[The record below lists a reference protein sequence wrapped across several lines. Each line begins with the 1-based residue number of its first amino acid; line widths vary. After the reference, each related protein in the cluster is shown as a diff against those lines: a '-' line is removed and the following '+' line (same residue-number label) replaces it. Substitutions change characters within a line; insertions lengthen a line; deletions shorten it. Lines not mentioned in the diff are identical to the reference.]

1 MNVTQGFTFPFQRGE
16 LPQKLKQ
23 ISDRVRTGSLK
34 IKITSLVGV
43 KVVTPIPWNLTF
55 VENRLVFSG
64 NKEISWPNFRN
75 ILQRYLLKLREAK
88 AKKIIS
94 DLEEKATPEEIR
106 QIGKMLAKLE
116 AIELLHRDTV
126 IKALQTHILADCDR
140 YLFNSEGKA
149 QFFYQPDLIIQAQI
163 PGFRLPDLLLRATGR
178 KAEWESLGRAISCPE
193 AVPILNTEKLAK
205 TQITDQ
211 QKKQIQKLVQLGK
224 NLAEISYNSGKD
236 SLEIS
241 KFFAKLVS
249 RGLVTIEVPT
259 EVLKKSQIPEIFI
272 VDDSPVL
279 LKQFQRLLQRWG
291 YGVKSCIDP
300 LTAVEQMCNSKP
312 AVIFLDVN
320 MPGMS
325 GFELIKNIRRQS
337 ELAEI
342 PLVLLTAEKSVSNQ
356 WRAQWANCKF
366 LAKPIS
372 PKEVIRFQKELRSF
386 LIELAPK

>member
-1 MNVTQGFTFPFQRGE
+1 MNVTNGFTFPFQREE

-23 ISDRVRTGSLK
+23 ISAQIRTGYLK
-34 IKITSLVGV
+34 INITSLLGV
-43 KVVTPIPWNLTF
+43 KVVTPWNLTF

-106 QIGKMLAKLE
+106 QIGKMLTKLE

-126 IKALQTHILADCDR
+126 IKVLQTHILADCDR
-140 YLFNSEGKA
+140 YLFNSEGEA

-163 PGFRLPDLLLRATGR
+163 PGFRLPDLLLKATGR
-178 KAEWESLGRAISCPE
+178 KAEWESLGSTIPCQE
-193 AVPILNTEKLAK
+193 AVPMLNTEKLAK
-205 TQITDQ
+205 TQITEQ
-211 QKKQIQKLVQLGK
+211 QKKQIQKLVKLGK
-224 NLAEISYNSGKD
+224 NLEEISYNSGKD

-249 RGLVTIEVPT
+249 RGLVNIEVPPD
-259 EVLKKSQIPEIFI
+259 VAQIPEIFI

-279 LKQFQRLLQRWG
+279 LKQFQGLLQRWG
-291 YGVKSCIDP
+291 YGVKSCINP
-300 LTAVEQMCNSKP
+300 LTAVQQMCNSKP
-312 AVIFLDVN
+312 AVIFLDIN
-320 MPGMS
+320 MPGIS

-337 ELAEI
+337 KLAEI

-366 LAKPIS
+366 LAKPSS
-372 PKEVIRFQKELRSF
+372 PKEVIRFQKELRSL